1 MKRLQHGKSAGGTR
15 TIGRAALSSGSPL
28 ESPAASARAGRVRK
42 GPPQRRATAAPAH
55 PTRAAHTHREVSPH
69 CRQRP
74 GLAACSPRG
83 APRGPSAR
91 KETHSPRTR
100 QRATRRARRAGRL
113 LPRASSQS
121 RRSQG
126 ETIARG
132 PASRLGRRPARR
144 GPRGSTSVERR
155 QRAVDR
161 RCLQSATP
169 AP

>member
-1 MKRLQHGKSAGGTR
+1 MRL
-15 TIGRAALSSGSPL
+15 PW
-28 ESPAASARAGRVRK
+28 VRQ
-42 GPPQRRATAAPAH
+42 GLPQRKATAAP
-55 PTRAAHTHREVSPH
+55 TRAPGQGGDPRPAPQAAPCRPRADAAPRDGLRSARQQTHAL
-69 CRQRP
+69 CRGR
-74 GLAACSPRG
+74 LWSARRG
-83 APRGPSAR
+83 AQ
-91 KETHSPRTR
+91 R
-100 QRATRRARRAGRL
+100 QRATRRARRTGRL
-113 LPRASSQS
+113 LPLAFSQR
-121 RRSQG
+121 RRSPG